1 MVCPGCPADGLVELA
16 SQETLSVNRRFVQL
30 KKQRCFSRD
39 VATDVD
45 WIPNLGRTSAIAP

>member
-1 MVCPGCPADGLVELA
+1 VELA

-39 VATDVD
+39 VATEVD